1 MGRSMV
7 EFDLVWVDDGR
18 GEADLRILDNDL
30 WWPKVERPFDGG
42 WCDQPV
48 TATNLRP
55 SALATAILCNAS
67 MRPSATARNGR
78 RDFPSSRPVGCK
90 PGEPANARGRR
101 SCDCIIEIDSKIGG
115 HTGNPAWR
123 SGGGPHQRLAG
134 PRNKQAIPVVTPSS
148 GFGAV

>member
-48 TATNLRP
+48 TATN
-55 SALATAILCNAS
+55 
-67 MRPSATARNGR
+67 G
-78 RDFPSSRPVGCK
+78 
-90 PGEPANARGRR
+90 
-101 SCDCIIEIDSKIGG
+101 
-115 HTGNPAWR
+115 
-123 SGGGPHQRLAG
+123 
-134 PRNKQAIPVVTPSS
+134 
-148 GFGAV
+148 